1 MVNPFSRF
9 LHNLTM
15 TIWIGRSEGSFSIQE
30 GLKCYLKV
38 KDLDMQNG
46 FKAIWQNRPIGL
58 CIFNQG
64 LANCTSNVIN
74 ICRVNY
80 SGSLGQL
87 WYI

>member
-15 TIWIGRSEGSFSIQE
+15 TILIGRSEGNFSIQE

-46 FKAIWQNRPIGL
+46 FKAVWQNGPIGL

-64 LANCTSNVIN
+64 LANCTTVSIFG
-74 ICRVNY
+74 RVNY
-80 SGSLGQL
+80 SGSLGHF